1 MLPRALELLAAEGI
15 SSCDLRDQCR
25 VPAELFR
32 TVTSRHPQPAP
43 PNAAPP
49 GTVPHDINASLVTSL
64 FR

>member
-15 SSCDLRDQCR
+15 SEYDLRDQCR

-43 PNAAPP
+43 PDTAA
-49 GTVPHDINASLVTSL
+49 TSAVSHDVHASVTSL